1 MIRTVDYYGLH
12 AVEFSVGDYT
22 ALLVPGTGANLVR
35 LAHAR
40 LGAELL
46 RTPGPGEIDAFLG
59 RPHVYGMPVLF
70 PPNRIADGTYAYG
83 GRTYRFP
90 ITIARENNY
99 HHGILKSQPFV
110 VSKARDDGR
119 EVFIECRCYS
129 NPACDAVY
137 RDFPHPFK
145 CKICFRLTAAGLEQE
160 VMFGNKGADPMPV
173 GVGFHTP
180 LRIPFAGGRAEDYRL
195 RLAVGDRVE
204 LDGRNLPTGR
214 LLPLGG
220 RNARLRDEG
229 LQVTECAAIEAGFTV
244 RAIETDG
251 RPFRGAEVRDLRT
264 GARVFYEADD
274 RTVYWTLWNDGGRV
288 PYCCPEPQS
297 WWTDAPNAPDP
308 AARGFRT
315 VPPGGRW
322 SMKFRLW
329 AE

>member
-1 MIRTVDYYGLH
+1 
-12 AVEFSVGDYT
+12 
-22 ALLVPGTGANLVR
+22 
-35 LAHAR
+35 
-40 LGAELL
+40 
-46 RTPGPGEIDAFLG
+46 
-59 RPHVYGMPVLF
+59 
-70 PPNRIADGTYAYG
+70 
-83 GRTYRFP
+83 
-90 ITIARENNY
+90 
-99 HHGILKSQPFV
+99 
-110 VSKARDDGR
+110 
-119 EVFIECRCYS
+119 
-129 NPACDAVY
+129 
-137 RDFPHPFK
+137 
-145 CKICFRLTAAGLEQE
+145 
-160 VMFGNKGADPMPV
+160 MFGNKGADPMPV

-220 RNARLRDEG
+220 RFARLRDEG

-244 RAIETDG
+244 RAIEADG